1 MPDDVNPRRRR
12 YTAPRR
18 AAQAAATR
26 RAILDAARRLF
37 TERGYTATGVG
48 DLAAAA
54 GVAVDTVYA
63 SVGRKPELM
72 RALMETAISGTDDAV
87 PAEERDYVRRIRAA
101 SDARQK
107 IAIYADAVA
116 VIGERMAPVYRAL
129 REAALTDSDCAAF
142 RDEISTRR
150 AANMRLFAADLRG
163 TGQLRDDLTDD
174 QVADIVW
181 SMNDADYYALLVVG
195 CGWTPTQYAAW
206 LADAWTRT
214 LLLPSSPPARSRSRH
229 QPASRPRP

>member
-1 MPDDVNPRRRR
+1 MNTRSLLRMADDVNPRRR

-26 RAILDAARRLF
+26 RSVLDAARQLF

-101 SDARQK
+101 SDAREK
-107 IAIYADAVA
+107 IAIYASAVA
-116 VIGERMAPVYRAL
+116 VIGERMAPVHRAL
-129 REAALTDSDCAAF
+129 REAALTDSDCAAL
-142 RDEISTRR
+142 RNEISTRR
-150 AANMRLFAADLRG
+150 AAAC
-163 TGQLRDDLTDD
+163 
-174 QVADIVW
+174 
-181 SMNDADYYALLVVG
+181 G
-195 CGWTPTQYAAW
+195 C
-206 LADAWTRT
+206 
-214 LLLPSSPPARSRSRH
+214 
-229 QPASRPRP
+229 SRPICARPDSYATISPTTRSPTSCGA